1 MSTSAFLRPGSI
13 AAAVDALQDE
23 RAIALAGGVA
33 IAALTNLGL
42 FTVERLVSLAG
53 IPELR
58 GVRIGDGVV
67 RIGATSTHG
76 ELAADPVLT
85 RELPVLAT
93 MFGNIG
99 NVRVRAWGTLGGALA
114 EPSPDPPVL
123 LAALGADV
131 VTAGPDGTRRLPLAE
146 LSGGRSSG
154 HLDSG
159 SLITAV
165 EVPVLA
171 ADERCSYLKFLPRSA
186 ADSAT
191 ATAGVRLSLDGAHV
205 TAARL
210 YCGSVGPV
218 PIECHGAAD
227 MLLGRSIA
235 ESAWLEGIAESVAE
249 AVSPVSDRRGSADY
263 KRRTAG
269 VIVRRALRAAVGLD
283 GPHQEGQINV

>member
-1 MSTSAFLRPGSI
+1 MSTSTFLRPGSI
-13 AAAVDALQDE
+13 AEAVDALQDE
-23 RAIALAGGVA
+23 RAIPLAGGVA
-33 IAALTNLGL
+33 VGVLTNLGL

-67 RIGATSTHG
+67 RIGAMSTHG
-76 ELAADPVLT
+76 ELAADPMLT
-85 RELPVLAT
+85 SELPVLAT
-93 MFGNIG
+93 MFGHIG

-131 VTAGPDGTRRLPLAE
+131 ITAGPDGTRRLPLAE
-146 LSGGRSSG
+146 WSGGRLSRHLESG
-154 HLDSG
+154 E
-159 SLITAV
+159 LITAV

-171 ADERCSYLKFLPRSA
+171 ADERCCYLKFLPRSA

-191 ATAGVRLSLDGAHV
+191 VTAGVRLSLDGAHV

-218 PIECHGAAD
+218 PIECHGAAG

-235 ESAWLEGIAESVAE
+235 EPAWLEGIAESVAE

-263 KRRTAG
+263 KRRIAG
-269 VIVRRALRAAVGLD
+269 VIVRRALRAAVDLD
-283 GPHQEGQINV
+283 SPHQEGQINV